1 MSEILIDRAWPRQ
14 ERATGWLRDAVLVVA
29 GIALIAVSA
38 RIHVALPMVP
48 MTMQTL
54 AVLLVAAAYGV
65 RLGVITVVLYIAA
78 GALGLP
84 VFAGSAGGLAY
95 LKGPTAGFLAGFVVA
110 AAFTARAGPYGWD
123 RSFWRMLAVM
133 TVAHIVI
140 LALGHL
146 WLAYGIGLGSEKA
159 WRVGVAPFVA
169 GAVVKS
175 LLGAALLPVLDRLAG
190 ARQGA
195 S

>member
-1 MSEILIDRAWPRQ
+1 MSETLIDRAWPRQ
-14 ERATGWLRDAVLVVA
+14 ERVSGWLRDAVLAVA

-110 AAFTARAGPYGWD
+110 AAFTGRAGPYGWD

-175 LLGAALLPVLDRLAG
+175 LLGAALMPVLDRLAG